1 MKKKNALIL
10 SALSTGMLALGLTV
24 APGVANADD
33 DETLKLTELPAPVRA
48 TVQREVKQGTITD
61 IEKDQENGNVVY
73 EVEFTD
79 AGKNW
84 EIDIAPDGKLLQ
96 RHVD

>member
-1 MKKKNALIL
+1 MKKKHIL
-10 SALSTGMLALGLTV
+10 VLSTLAGALALGLTV

-33 DETLKLTELPAPVRA
+33 DETLKLTDLPAPVRT

-79 AGKNW
+79 GGKNW
-84 EIDIAPDGKLLQ
+84 EIDVAPDGKLLQ

>member
-1 MKKKNALIL
+1 MKKKHILVL
-10 SALSTGMLALGLTV
+10 SALATGMLAFGLTV

-33 DETLKLTELPAPVRA
+33 DDTLKRTDLPAPVRT

-79 AGKNW
+79 GGKNW
-84 EIDIAPDGKLLQ
+84 EIDVAPDGKLLQ

>member
-1 MKKKNALIL
+1 MKKKHIL
-10 SALSTGMLALGLTV
+10 VLSTLATGMLALGLTV
-24 APGVANADD
+24 APRVANADD
-33 DETLKLTELPAPVRA
+33 DETMKLADLPAPVRT

>member
-1 MKKKNALIL
+1 MKKKHILIL
-10 SALSTGMLALGLTV
+10 STLGTGLLALGLTV
-24 APGVANADD
+24 APGVAHADD
-33 DETLKLTELPAPVRA
+33 DEDLKLTELPAPVRT
-48 TVQREVKQGTITD
+48 TVQREVKQGAITD

-84 EIDIAPDGKLLQ
+84 EIDVAPDGKLLQ